1 MKIVYK
7 IVAAVLA
14 LLVIPALLFFGLVH
28 FQVKSVAL
36 QLLATLSQSEESA
49 RLIAENGGAAP
60 DTIDD
65 TLSFYDIAKMVNEFS
80 GDGEDAE
87 DAESEAAFKEA
98 VDKLKV
104 RFISLAISALLI
116 VVAAVAT
123 AVTAI
128 VAKENRK
135 VMYVA
140 LGGLVPCVLFK
151 FAFETIAAP
160 FISGEISPA
169 TLFNN
174 FLMALIANIEELDL
188 SKSFYVIP
196 ALFLAVIAW
205 TVLYNFTLPEE
216 ERLARK
222 QRLGELD

>member
-14 LLVIPALLFFGLVH
+14 LLVIPALMFFGLVH
-28 FQVKSVAL
+28 FHVKSVAL
-36 QLLATLSQSEESA
+36 EFLATLAGNEETQQM
-49 RLIAENGGAAP
+49 IAENGGVAP
-60 DTIDD
+60 SAIDD
-65 TLSFYDIAKMVNEFS
+65 TFSFYDLAKMAVQFS
-80 GDGEDAE
+80 GDGEEADAE
-87 DAESEAAFKEA
+87 EDDASLQEA
-98 VDKLKV
+98 VDLLKV
-104 RFISLAISALLI
+104 RFISLAICALLI

-140 LGGLVPCVLFK
+140 LGGLVPCIMFK

-174 FLMALIANIEELDL
+174 FIIAFIANIEELDL
-188 SKSFYVIP
+188 SGSFYVIP
-196 ALFLAVIAW
+196 ALFVAVIVWSA
-205 TVLYNFTLPEE
+205 LYNFTLPDED
-216 ERLARK
+216 RIARK